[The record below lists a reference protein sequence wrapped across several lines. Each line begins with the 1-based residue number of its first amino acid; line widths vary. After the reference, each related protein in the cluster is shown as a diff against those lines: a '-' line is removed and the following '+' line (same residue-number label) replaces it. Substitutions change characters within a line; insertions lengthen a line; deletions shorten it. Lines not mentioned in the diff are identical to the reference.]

1 MKRVGE
7 IVETLL
13 REFKTA
19 PPAPDSPVESTREI
33 AARFNISPVT
43 ADRALKELV
52 KKDICYRIKHKGTF
66 FRGFPDDKA
75 DCPLIGYAT
84 PMDHKLESSKNLHR
98 TMLAS
103 LRRKYRVR
111 IIWYDELLSS
121 EIAREELSG
130 LDALIL
136 TYQVIDHNVMNNL
149 KDFSGPVILLK
160 CEFLFTAPFHQVM
173 PDFSESFS
181 EAARYIAEFAMKP
194 VMIIF
199 CNHPNERFRFNRMK
213 QYMID
218 AGIQPEH
225 IEVVEVEY
233 ADYERSAWHK
243 AEKIFPHID
252 ERFIFC
258 TSDIIS
264 SIIIKYA
271 GERGKI
277 AGLDYELLSYDNL
290 DPEDDFLSVIDS
302 NYMKLPEITLILL
315 NDVLNSKEK
324 YRRTVYI
331 PTRLLIRKTA
341 LAKMKN
347 NTGTGARLEIARDAP
362 PQFEQ
367 LSQKMGQ

>member
-1 MKRVGE
+1 
-7 IVETLL
+7 
-13 REFKTA
+13 
-19 PPAPDSPVESTREI
+19 
-33 AARFNISPVT
+33 
-43 ADRALKELV
+43 
-52 KKDICYRIKHKGTF
+52 
-66 FRGFPDDKA
+66 
-75 DCPLIGYAT
+75 
-84 PMDHKLESSKNLHR
+84 MDHKLESSKNLHR

-277 AGLDYELLSYDNL
+277 AGLDYELLSYGNL